1 METPVTWQ
9 SFEGNFLINYFSQ
22 SCPVDSP
29 RHKAHTPCV
38 NYYFP
43 EKTQRLKLWLCTLSF
58 PLYAPWLLFQ
68 MIIFL
73 FPPHPTQLYLGC
85 VSSRRGCQFLPTLY
99 RRVGWMAVNRLLSE
113 SDIFGWNFMIYIALR
128 LDRWTCNQGG
138 LEFNSRPCLKLDF
151 VSRYFRLQIL
161 ARPCKIVG
169 IFPLLMC
176 NWMPFNYSWNSP

>member
-1 METPVTWQ
+1 METPITCRP
-9 SFEGNFLINYFSQ
+9 FDGNFNINYFSL

-29 RHKAHTPCV
+29 RYKAHTPCV
-38 NYYFP
+38 NYYFR
-43 EKTQRLKLWLCTLSF
+43 EKRLCILSF

-73 FPPHPTQLYLGC
+73 FPHPTQLYLGC
-85 VSSRRGCQFLPTLY
+85 VSSRRGCQFSPTLY

>member
-1 METPVTWQ
+1 METPVTWRP
-9 SFEGNFLINYFSQ
+9 FEGNFHINYFSR

-29 RHKAHTPCV
+29 RYKAHTPCV

-43 EKTQRLKLWLCTLSF
+43 EKTERLKLWLCTLSF
-58 PLYAPWLLFQ
+58 PLSAPSSFRWLF
-68 MIIFL
+68 F
-73 FPPHPTQLYLGC
+73 
-85 VSSRRGCQFLPTLY
+85 SSRLIQPNSISGVFHPEEAASFFPTLY

-113 SDIFGWNFMIYIALR
+113 SDIFDWNFMIYIALR

-151 VSRYFRLQIL
+151 VSQYFRLQIL

-169 IFPLLMC
+169 ILRLLMC
-176 NWMPFNYSWNSP
+176 NWMPFNDYWNAP